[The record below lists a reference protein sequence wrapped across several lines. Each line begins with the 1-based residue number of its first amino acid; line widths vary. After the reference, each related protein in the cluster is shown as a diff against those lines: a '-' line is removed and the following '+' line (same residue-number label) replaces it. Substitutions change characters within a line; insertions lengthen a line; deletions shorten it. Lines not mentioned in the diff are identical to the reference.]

1 MANNGYQSTWVGG
14 IPSNQPQPLQPLQM
28 QTQTQ
33 SQAASPPQNQQWT
46 NPWLN
51 SQPQVQQSS
60 PDNPLIIIPVQSEAV
75 VDNYIIPR
83 GYTAFFINY
92 ANGVFWKKRQT
103 DDGLGYDTVK
113 HYFFTEE
120 QFRQIQN
127 GATNVK
133 SDEIAGL
140 REDLDKLRKEFEEFI
155 K

>member
-33 SQAASPPQNQQWT
+33 NQAASPQNQQWT

-51 SQPQVQQSS
+51 TQPQVQLSS
-60 PDNPLIIIPVQSEAV
+60 PDNPLIIMPVQSDAV
-75 VDNYIIPR
+75 VDNYTVPR

-127 GATNVK
+127 GATNVN

-140 REDLDKLRKEFEEFI
+140 REDLDKLRKEFEEFV

>member
-1 MANNGYQSTWVGG
+1 MANNGYQSTWMGG

-33 SQAASPPQNQQWT
+33 SQAASPQNQQWP

-51 SQPQVQQSS
+51 SQPQVQPAS
-60 PDNPLIIIPVQSEAV
+60 PDNPLIIIPVQSDAV

-127 GATNVK
+127 GAANVN

-140 REDLDKLRKEFEEFI
+140 REDLNKLRKEFDEFI

>member
-1 MANNGYQSTWVGG
+1 MANNGYQSTWMGG
-14 IPSNQPQPLQPLQM
+14 IPSNQPQPLQSL

-33 SQAASPPQNQQWT
+33 SQAASPQNQQWT

-51 SQPQVQQSS
+51 SQSQVQPAS
-60 PDNPLIIIPVQSEAV
+60 PDNPLIIIPVQSDAV

-127 GATNVK
+127 GATNVN
-133 SDEIAGL
+133 SDEISSL
-140 REDLDKLRKEFEEFI
+140 REDLDKLRKEFDDFI